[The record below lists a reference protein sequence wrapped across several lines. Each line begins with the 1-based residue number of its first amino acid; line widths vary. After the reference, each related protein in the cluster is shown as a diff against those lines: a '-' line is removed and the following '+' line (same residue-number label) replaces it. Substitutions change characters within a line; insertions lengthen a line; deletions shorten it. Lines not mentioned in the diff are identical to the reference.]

1 MPIDADALACL
12 ASDYAKGMTS
22 IRGRRVQRL
31 LRREFAGAEQVR
43 LVRDESGTAA
53 VLGFS
58 PGGGAFCCTDGRGGH
73 ASVVRWRHGSTE
85 ALESRYDLL
94 KDSLPLLG
102 SHAAT
107 LEGPR
112 RWARGAE
119 SENGTIA
126 F

>member
-1 MPIDADALACL
+1 MPIDPDALASL
-12 ASDYAKGMTS
+12 ARDYAKGMTS

-31 LRREFAGAEQVR
+31 LRREFAGAAQVR
-43 LVRDESGTAA
+43 LVRDGTGTAA
-53 VLGFS
+53 ILGFARS
-58 PGGGAFCCTDGRGGH
+58 SGAFCCTDGRGSH

-85 ALESRYDLL
+85 ALESRYGLL
-94 KDSLPLLG
+94 KDSLPLVG
-102 SHAAT
+102 SHSTT

-119 SENGTIA
+119 SENGAIA